1 MSIYFPKLATAAA
14 ALAGAGVT
22 FYSKGLELNKDAMKP
37 LGIAAG
43 AVAVG
48 QLASNL
54 MGQIAKGFAP
64 KGYGSYVRY
73 AVHTLVA
80 GGLTFAAKSFFTLSR
95 NDAIAFGAI
104 TTATFLFLNRD
115 GGNGGAGGRLK
126 IKEER
131 DSIMIGE

>member
-1 MSIYFPKLATAAA
+1 MSLFPKLATGASAVVGAAI
-14 ALAGAGVT
+14 T
-22 FYSKGLELNKDAMKP
+22 FYSQGLEFNKAAAKP
-37 LGIAAG
+37 LGVAAG

-64 KGYGSYVRY
+64 KGYGSLARK

-131 DSIMIGE
+131 DSLI